1 MAIGGIGGLG
11 SGMDVRAMVDALV
24 NAEKAPKEAQLNR
37 LEKTTNTKISAI
49 GQFRSALSSF
59 ETALKNLNSAS
70 LFQQRSV
77 SSSNEGIF
85 TATAGSKAVAGS
97 YDVKVFS
104 LAQGS
109 KVSLAGVDN
118 ADTAIGAGTLTIQI
132 GDESLDVEIA
142 EGKNTLADIR
152 DAINAAGQEKGLSA
166 TIVSDPNPNGT
177 GGSRLILSS
186 TTAGAGNDITV
197 TASAM
202 TSGDLTLL
210 EFPASASSPTGDR
223 APRVITTATDAS
235 FSIDGIMLSSASNII
250 DGAIEGVS
258 LTLNSVQGADDL
270 ANGKSVALTISE
282 DREGVKNSVTE
293 FVEAY
298 NKLYGTIGALTK
310 VTPGSGGDDAPS
322 TGALVGDASV
332 RSFMNG
338 MRNDLTT
345 PADGEL
351 RILADLGI
359 TTERDGKLKL
369 DTAKLDKVL
378 ETGVDKLSG
387 FFTGENGLMARL
399 EARVK
404 PYTQTG
410 GLLETRDKALQ
421 NTMTDVRDQRE
432 ALVRRTASL
441 EARLLAQ
448 FNAMDSLVGQLMGTS
463 NYLTGVLDSLPGV
476 VKKDK

>member
-59 ETALKNLNSAS
+59 ETALKNLNNAS

-77 SSSNEGIF
+77 SSADESVF
-85 TATAGSKAVAGS
+85 TASAGSKAVAGT
-97 YDVKVFS
+97 YDIKVFS

-109 KVSLAGVDN
+109 KVSLAG
-118 ADTAIGAGTLTIQI
+118 ADGTDTVIGAGTLNIQI
-132 GDESLDVEIA
+132 GEESIKVEIA
-142 EGKNTLADIR
+142 EGKDTLADIR

-166 TIVSDPNPNGT
+166 TIVSDPSGQ
-177 GGSRLILSS
+177 GGAGSRLILNS
-186 TTAGAGNDITV
+186 TVSGAGNDITV
-197 TASAM
+197 TADAM
-202 TSGDLTLL
+202 TSGDLSLL
-210 EFPASASSPTGDR
+210 EFPASASAAQGDR
-223 APRVITTATDAS
+223 APRMITYASNAS
-235 FSIDGIMLSSASNII
+235 FSIDGILLSSATNTI

-258 LTLNSVQGADDL
+258 LTLNAAQVADDPASIKGL
-270 ANGKSVALTISE
+270 TLSVAE
-282 DREGVKNSVTE
+282 DRDAVKQSVTE
-293 FVEAY
+293 FIGAY
-298 NKLYGTIGALTK
+298 NKLIGTIGALTR
-310 VTPGSGGDDAPS
+310 VTPGGGDDAPS

-332 RSFMNG
+332 RTFMNG
-338 MRNDLTT
+338 MRSDLSA
-345 PADGEL
+345 PGAGEI

-359 TTERDGKLKL
+359 TTERDGTLKL
-369 DTAKLDKVL
+369 DAAKLDKVL
-378 ETGVDKLSG
+378 EAGTDKLSA
-387 FFTGENGLMARL
+387 FLTGENGLMSRL

-421 NTMTDVRDQRE
+421 NTMSDVRDQRE
-432 ALVRRTASL
+432 ALVRRTASM
-441 EARLLAQ
+441 EARLLSQ

-476 VKKDK
+476 VKQSK